1 LPQRPEKQPFIYH
14 AECATV
20 ARRPRPE
27 DRGEEERPLKGKTMN
42 GIGRRA
48 FVAGSA
54 AAMLTAI
61 GRASAQEYPSRP
73 ITFIV
78 PFPPGGSTTIVA
90 RSISDRLGELLGQ
103 QLIIDNRAG
112 AGGTV
117 GTKALAKS
125 DPDGYTIGL
134 GYSGTLAIG
143 PNLYSNVGYDPRKDF
158 AAIGRIATAPN
169 TLVVHPSFPAK
180 NVAELIAYAKA
191 NPGKVNYG
199 SAGVGTVS
207 HVCGE
212 YFANAAGVKL
222 VHVPYKG
229 TGPALTDL
237 IGGHILVAFAPIPAT
252 YENAK
257 KGNMRMLA
265 VTSATRSTLAPEIPT
280 IAEQGISG
288 FEAVLRYGVVAPY
301 GTPPAVVARLNK
313 ALNAALTSDEIRKR
327 LALEG
332 AEPLPSTP
340 AEYAADIDREETL
353 WGKIVKASGAKAD

>member
-1 LPQRPEKQPFIYH
+1 ML
-14 AECATV
+14 AVT
-20 ARRPRPE
+20 
-27 DRGEEERPLKGKTMN
+27 GK
-42 GIGRRA
+42 
-48 FVAGSA
+48 
-54 AAMLTAI
+54 
-61 GRASAQEYPSRP
+61 ASAQDYPSRP
-73 ITFIV
+73 ITFIL
-78 PFPPGGSTTIVA
+78 PFPPGGSTTIVV
-90 RSISDRLGELLGQ
+90 RSISDRLGEVLGQ
-103 QLIIDNRAG
+103 QIIIDNRSG

-125 DPDGYTIGL
+125 EPDGYTIGL

-143 PNLYSNVGYDPRKDF
+143 PNLYSNAGYDPRKDF
-158 AAIGRIATAPN
+158 AAIGRVATAPN

-180 NVAELIAYAKA
+180 TVAEFIAYAKA

-207 HVCGE
+207 HICGE
-212 YFANAAGVKL
+212 YFANAAGIKL

-229 TGPALTDL
+229 TGPALIDL
-237 IGGHILVAFAPIPAT
+237 IGGHIPTAFAPIPAT

-257 KGNMRMLA
+257 KGVLRMLA
-265 VTSATRSTLAPEIPT
+265 VTSLTRSSLAPEIPP
-280 IAEQGISG
+280 IAEQGSPG
-288 FEAVLRYGVVAPY
+288 FEAVLRYGVVAPA
-301 GTPPAVVARLNK
+301 GTPPAIIARLSK
-313 ALNAALTSDEIRKR
+313 ALNDALASDEIRKR